1 MTMKP
6 YSLNSLKGNAYVLG
20 CFAYTEQMAKS
31 QKRPLKEYA
40 ITDSKIIEIRFS
52 AFSAA
57 LNRSMKFTKHL
68 ARYSFYS
75 WLDAEKARAQEKKM
89 GFNGKLAFCYY
100 ASAFSNPIPHLCNA
114 SLLHV
119 EKKLNDIKAHA
130 QCPPPKKQKSWRLIK
145 NGISEFMGA
154 ARGMI
159 GEFVTRNA
167 NEKTI
172 LNRGYAVIAKRA
184 DELNLA
190 LRPKSLREIKAQP
203 D

>member
-1 MTMKP
+1 MRP
-6 YSLNSLKGNAYVLG
+6 FPLNSLKGNAYVLG

-31 QKRPLKEYA
+31 QKPPLKEFA

-52 AFSAA
+52 AFSAG
-57 LNRSMKFTKHL
+57 LHRSMKFTKHL
-68 ARYSFYS
+68 AGYSYYS
-75 WLDAEKARAQEKKM
+75 WFDLKKAREQEKKM

-119 EKKLNDIKAHA
+119 EKNLNDIKAHA
-130 QCPPPKKQKSWRLIK
+130 KCIAPKKKKSWRLIK
-145 NGISEFMGA
+145 NGILEFVGA

-172 LNRGYAVIAKRA
+172 LNRGYAAIAKRA
-184 DELNLA
+184 DELNIH
-190 LRPKSLREIKAQP
+190 LRPKSLQKISVQT